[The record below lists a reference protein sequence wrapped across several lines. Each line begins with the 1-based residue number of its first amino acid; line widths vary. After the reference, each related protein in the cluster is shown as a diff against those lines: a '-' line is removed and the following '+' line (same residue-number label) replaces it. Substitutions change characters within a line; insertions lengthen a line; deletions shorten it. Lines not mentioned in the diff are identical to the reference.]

1 MAFYRCINKRI
12 ANRSD
17 IGVIISDTGRVL
29 TEEDEKA
36 NAFNEYFPSVGV
48 KMIIYLLY
56 VQM

>member
-36 NAFNEYFPSVGV
+36 NAFNEYFCSVGV
-48 KMIIYLLY
+48 KDMYQE
-56 VQM
+56 VSGAV